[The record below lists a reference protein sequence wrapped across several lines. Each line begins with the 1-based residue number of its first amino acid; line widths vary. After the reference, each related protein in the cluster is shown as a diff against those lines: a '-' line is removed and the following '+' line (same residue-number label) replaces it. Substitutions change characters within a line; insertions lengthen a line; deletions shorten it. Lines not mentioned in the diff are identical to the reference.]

1 MNSNDARLEIN
12 LLKEL
17 TLPGLFTLKKGRV
30 VTICSP
36 FTMDQ
41 TWKREPAR
49 RRFIT
54 RLLPRTDSDDVLAAS
69 PEASTASA
77 SASDGIY
84 DGILTVLT
92 KLSGMD
98 LPLSLLKSAKFS
110 YTSSKSG
117 LSSLDTSSGSLNSS
131 LSSTFS
137 EPNDS
142 RVQLLRIDPTSSS
155 VSGTSWRSATIYTSY
170 FSTVP
175 SSCNLRPFLSTYPFS
190 TRSPGTSRDF
200 VKRNF
205 S

>member
-1 MNSNDARLEIN
+1 MKSNDARSAIN

-30 VTICSP
+30 VTIWSP
-36 FTMDQ
+36 FTIDQ

-49 RRFIT
+49 RRLIT
-54 RLLPRTDSDDVLAAS
+54 RLLPRTDSDEALAAS

-84 DGILTVLT
+84 DGILTVFT

-110 YTSSKSG
+110 YTSSRSG
-117 LSSLDTSSGSLNSS
+117 LSSLETSKGSLNSS

-142 RVQLLRIDPTSSS
+142 RLQLLRIDPTSSS
-155 VSGTSWRSATIYTSY
+155 VSGTSWRRATI
-170 FSTVP
+170 
-175 SSCNLRPFLSTYPFS
+175 
-190 TRSPGTSRDF
+190 
-200 VKRNF
+200 
-205 S
+205 